1 MGKSS
6 LGWGDSPIPVNCEMA
21 IDGVVTKFVE
31 GASASMRPVE
41 AVIRELAQSD
51 VTVLLLAERGAGK
64 HATAQRIHDLSRRS
78 AQPFRRLLCSTLKP
92 EDLEKFSGQNHESSG
107 TIFLEELGDL
117 NADCQAYVQAVLSQ
131 RAGNHSESVKARFIC
146 GSARDLELEVKARR
160 LREDL
165 YYRISGVCLRL
176 PPLRQRKE
184 DIPILTEEFLAK
196 YAQEFRR
203 PIPAL
208 SKETLR
214 LFQDYSWPGNLHELE
229 AAARILVALGDE
241 HLAMGGLRALLQKTP
256 SGRNGRRISLKAAAK
271 AASHEAEKELIL
283 RVLTRTRWNRRRAAE
298 ELQISYKALLY
309 KLKQIGYEGYGAS

>member
-6 LGWGDSPIPVNCEMA
+6 LGWGDRPIPANCEMA

-51 VTVLLLAERGAGK
+51 VPVLLLAERGAGK

-92 EDLEKFSGQNHESSG
+92 EDLEKLSGQDHESAG

-117 NADCQAYVQAVLSQ
+117 NADCQAYVQTVLSQ
-131 RAGNHSESVKARFIC
+131 RAGHHRESVKARFIC

-196 YAQEFRR
+196 YAQEFRC

-208 SKETLR
+208 SKETRR
-214 LFQDYSWPGNLHELE
+214 LFQDYAWPGNLHELE

-241 HLAMGGLRALLQKTP
+241 QLAMGGLRALLQKAP
-256 SGRNGRRISLKAAAK
+256 SARNGRRMSLKAAAK

-283 RVLTRTRWNRRRAAE
+283 RALTRTRWNRRRAAE

-309 KLKQIGYEGYGAS
+309 KLKQIGFEGYGAS

>member
-1 MGKSS
+1 
-6 LGWGDSPIPVNCEMA
+6 
-21 IDGVVTKFVE
+21 
-31 GASASMRPVE
+31 
-41 AVIRELAQSD
+41 
-51 VTVLLLAERGAGK
+51 
-64 HATAQRIHDLSRRS
+64 
-78 AQPFRRLLCSTLKP
+78 
-92 EDLEKFSGQNHESSG
+92 
-107 TIFLEELGDL
+107 
-117 NADCQAYVQAVLSQ
+117 VQTVLSQ
-131 RAGNHSESVKARFIC
+131 RAGHHSESVKARFIC

-208 SKETLR
+208 SKETRR

-241 HLAMGGLRALLQKTP
+241 QLAMGGLRALLQKAP
-256 SGRNGRRISLKAAAK
+256 SARNGRRMSLKAAAK

-283 RVLTRTRWNRRRAAE
+283 RALTRTRWNRRRAAE

-309 KLKQIGYEGYGAS
+309 KLKQIGFEGYGAS